1 MNRKEQILEKSLLL
15 FNERGI
21 ENVSAKIVAAELGI
35 SDGNLRYHYRT
46 KEDIIYALYA
56 RLLED
61 IKENIIP
68 LEEKELDL
76 KIIIHTITLVLGSL
90 HRYKFLMIDIVGI
103 MRKFPSIQ
111 ASYQSLYQ
119 PRKQKIKELIQKT
132 MDAGILKKETFPN
145 QYDYFLL
152 KFYTLTDFWISESEI
167 LYRDNTRYGVSFHIN
182 LILSFL
188 VPYLTEKGLEE
199 FQTFTKGVK

>member
-1 MNRKEQILEKSLLL
+1 MSRKEQILEKSLLL

-46 KEDIIYALYA
+46 KEDIIYALYM
-56 RLLED
+56 RLLDD
-61 IKENIIP
+61 IKENIVT
-68 LEEKELDL
+68 LEEKEIDL
-76 KIIIHTITLVLGSL
+76 KIIIHSITLVLGSL

-103 MRKFPSIQ
+103 MRKFPTIQ
-111 ASYQSLYQ
+111 ANYQALYN

-132 MDAGILKKETFPN
+132 IDSGILKKETFPN
-145 QYDYFLL
+145 QYDYFILQ
-152 KFYTLTDFWISESEI
+152 FYTLTDFWISESEI
-167 LYRDNTRYGVSFHIN
+167 LYRDSTRYGVSFHIN

-199 FQTFTKGVK
+199 FQSFTKGMK